1 LGGVV
6 EGGKL
11 ERVEREPS
19 SHADGED
26 LTVTKAVS
34 KDTPAS
40 PGLSVPERV
49 MLQHEVEQF
58 LYCEAALLDDRR
70 FEDWLDLIADDM
82 HYWMPIR
89 RTVMLADL
97 DREFTKIGEM
107 SYFDDDRNDLR
118 MRVEKLRTGDSWSED
133 PPSRTRHLV
142 SNIRITDVTGDDV
155 TVELGFHLH
164 RSRLNGKIDDWTG
177 KRVDRLRRVGDGFK
191 IFQRH
196 IYLDQTVIR
205 STNLSNLF

>member
-1 LGGVV
+1 MTTA
-6 EGGKL
+6 
-11 ERVEREPS
+11 R
-19 SHADGED
+19 
-26 LTVTKAVS
+26 S
-34 KDTPAS
+34 KDTPGSATMS
-40 PGLSVPERV
+40 PPERV

-58 LYCEAALLDDRR
+58 LYWEAALLDDRR
-70 FEDWLDLIADDM
+70 FQDWLDLIADDI

-107 SYFDDDRNDLR
+107 SYFDDDWNDLK

-142 SNIRITDVTGDDV
+142 SNIRITDVAGDDT

-177 KRVDRLRRVGDGFK
+177 RRVDRLRRAGDSFK
-191 IFQRH
+191 IFQRY